1 MKKIVRNHDEVM
13 YLKENR
19 YEKPKKMHLDIIKMI
34 KDELKSSN
42 RIKISDYGC
51 AAGEFEYSLIK
62 EFPDFEITGYEYVDL
77 LIEKARNNVNG
88 VEFKF
93 GDLNDISTS
102 EENSNDFSLSVGV
115 LPIFDCF
122 KNPLN
127 NMIYWTKSKGVIF
140 IHSLFNEY
148 DFDVFIK
155 YNHSKDY
162 NKDFRETGWNIFS
175 KKSISKFLD
184 TNDKVLSH
192 SFIDFNLDFS
202 LDKQQ
207 DDYLRSW
214 TFKNQVGSRLITN
227 GLCLLQPH
235 SILKIQIK

>member
-19 YEKPKKMHLDIIKMI
+19 YEKPKKIHLDIIKMI
-34 KDELKSSN
+34 KHELKTYHGNS
-42 RIKISDYGC
+42 ISDYGC
-51 AAGEFEYSLIK
+51 AAGEFEYALVK
-62 EFPDFEITGYEYVDL
+62 EFSDFNIKGYEYVDAL
-77 LIEKARNNVNG
+77 LEKAKKNVDG
-88 VEFKF
+88 VEFKL
-93 GDLNDISTS
+93 GDLNDINTS

-115 LPIFDCF
+115 LPIFECF

-127 NMIYWTKSKGVIF
+127 NLIYWTKSNGVIF

-175 KKSISKFLD
+175 KKSISKFLEA
-184 TNDKVLSH
+184 NEKVLSH
-192 SFIDFNLDFS
+192 SFIDFNLDFN
-202 LDKQQ
+202 LDKQP

-214 TFKNQVGSRLITN
+214 TFKNNDEDRLITN

-235 SILKIQIK
+235 SILKIHIK

>member
-1 MKKIVRNHDEVM
+1 MKKIVRNHDKIM

-19 YEKPKKMHLDIIKMI
+19 YEKPKKIHLDIIKMI
-34 KDELKSSN
+34 KNELKSN
-42 RIKISDYGC
+42 NKIKISDYGC

-62 EFPDFEITGYEYVDL
+62 EFPDFEIKGYEYVDA
-77 LIEKARNNVNG
+77 LIQKARDNVKG

-93 GDLNDISTS
+93 GDLNDVNTS
-102 EENSNDFSLSVGV
+102 DENTNDFSLSVGV

-122 KNPLN
+122 KKPLN
-127 NMIYWTKSKGVIF
+127 NMIHWTKSKGIIF

-155 YNHSKDY
+155 YNHSLDY

-175 KKSISKFLD
+175 KKSISNFLE
-184 TNDKVLSH
+184 TNEKVLSY
-192 SFIDFNLDFS
+192 SFIDFNLDFD
-202 LDKQQ
+202 LEKQH

-214 TFKNQVGSRLITN
+214 TFKNDESSRLITN

>member
-34 KDELKSSN
+34 KDELKTN
-42 RIKISDYGC
+42 HRIRISDYGC
-51 AAGEFEYSLIK
+51 AAGEFEYALIK
-62 EFPDFEITGYEYVDL
+62 EFPDFDIAGYEFVDAL
-77 LIEKARNNVNG
+77 LEKAKKNVDG
-88 VEFKF
+88 VEFKS
-93 GDLNDISTS
+93 GDLNNINTS
-102 EENSNDFSLSVGV
+102 SENSNDFSLSVGV

-122 KNPLN
+122 KTPLN
-127 NMIYWTKSKGVIF
+127 NMIHWTKSNGVIF

-175 KKSISKFLD
+175 KKSISKFLEA
-184 TNDKVLSH
+184 NEKVLSH
-192 SFIDFNLDFS
+192 SFIDFNLDFK
-202 LDKQQ
+202 LDKQG

-214 TFKNQVGSRLITN
+214 TFKNNDGDRLITN

-235 SILKIQIK
+235 SILKIHIK

>member
-19 YEKPKKMHLDIIKMI
+19 YDKPKKIHLDIIKMI
-34 KDELKSSN
+34 KHELKTNHGN
-42 RIKISDYGC
+42 RISDYGC
-51 AAGEFEYSLIK
+51 AAGEFEYALVK
-62 EFPDFEITGYEYVDL
+62 EFPDFNIKGYEYVDAL
-77 LIEKARNNVNG
+77 LEKAKKNVDG
-88 VEFKF
+88 VEFKL
-93 GDLNDISTS
+93 GDLNNINTS

-115 LPIFDCF
+115 LPIFECF

-192 SFIDFNLDFS
+192 SFIDFTLDFS

-235 SILKIQIK
+235 SVLKIHIK